1 MSSDLRKS
9 LSLPMLI
16 ALGAAGIM
24 GTSWIFTASDF
35 FRDYGAGGEIFGLMA
50 GAVLAVCVA
59 LAYAELASRYPRA
72 GGEVVF
78 AFAAF
83 GRGWA
88 FVAGWLLLGA
98 YVSSLAFYVSASGM
112 LLSELLP
119 IMQTIPLHT
128 IAGTTVFLPALAV
141 GVILCIAVWLLTSSG
156 MGRAGGFQMFL
167 FAIMVCI
174 GVILAITGFSTGRF
188 ENFWPAFAPESDP
201 IANTVRFILPAMT
214 FLTGFSLVSTL
225 AEDADMSQ
233 RKIGI
238 AVVAT
243 VVVAAVFYCTVL
255 LATAWLIPWQE
266 TASLND
272 GVIDAFRHAG
282 YPALAWSAYAISV
295 LGLMTS
301 FVALFPAASRLV
313 LAMARAGLFP
323 RAFAH
328 VSPSGR
334 PGNALLFT
342 LVLAL
347 SLGWL
352 GRGALLW
359 FLDTGGV
366 YVGLAW
372 CIAVVSL
379 YRVRRI
385 HGGIKPPFQA
395 KPLWLPGLG
404 AVAAIGVIIVIL
416 IPGTSMSLIWP
427 YEYAILAVWTVLGI
441 VIYMLAPRRTE
452 SEMRRAVLGNSAGE
466 G

>member
-128 IAGTTVFLPALAV
+128 IAGTTVFLPALAI

-156 MGRAGGFQMFL
+156 MGRAGGFQLFL

-201 IANTVRFILPAMT
+201 VANTVRFILPAMT

-334 PGNALLFT
+334 PGNALLLT
-342 LVLAL
+342 LVLTL

-385 HGGIKPPFQA
+385 HGDIKPPFQA